1 MGVVHDIL
9 NITKGM
15 FLGTF
20 AQINAFALMEDLT
33 FLKSNMKDCVGNMLW
48 PQLELGFKP
57 GNVVSDRLIRR
68 RRCCYRSFL
77 PQAQIVHEQKLN

>member
-33 FLKSNMKDCVGNMLW
+33 FLKSNMKDCVGEHALAATRVGI
-48 PQLELGFKP
+48 QARQC
-57 GNVVSDRLIRR
+57 RLR
-68 RRCCYRSFL
+68 
-77 PQAQIVHEQKLN
+77 QAH